1 MKRSLYESMA
11 LRCASGEFGGSARR
25 AACDSECISLG
36 VGEAN
41 IRYYMKKINPTEA
54 AARAAERERV
64 EALAA
69 AAEENGQKV
78 KFLFVERGGA
88 PPAEKVLAAVLDTIE
103 KNVSNAVALTTNHA
117 RQQERIERQ
126 SELESVVLSH
136 EESLIEMQARF
147 KAKRDAELKRI
158 TEVADRETKAL
169 QAESRRAAESAE
181 RAIAKLESQLEGE
194 AKRAEAAESKC
205 GLVMDKLSTAREAAS
220 KLRRALTSS
229 RRKVEALEEERQRPP
244 PSSAV
249 PVYQEEDVEELETII
264 GHLTARLKEFEGN
277 EREYARNKKAVANM
291 EEKFR
296 ERSVLKEEVKAKEKI
311 IEDLRKE
318 VEDLRAL
325 KVREPRFK
333 IARDLSLPGRPYDP
347 YFVDV
352 ITPALINTEAT
363 PDQICTI
370 LRKIQQLKTALPPP
384 PARVNVQLC
393 QGWVN

>member
-1 MKRSLYESMA
+1 MA
-11 LRCASGEFGGSARR
+11 LRCASGEFEGSARR
-25 AACDSECISLG
+25 AAGDPECISLG
-36 VGEAN
+36 VDEAN
-41 IRYYMKKINPTEA
+41 IRYYMKQINPTEA

-64 EALAA
+64 ESLAA

-88 PPAEKVLAAVLDTIE
+88 PQAEKALAAVLDTIE
-103 KNVSNAVALTTNHA
+103 KKVSNVVTLTTNHA

-147 KAKRDAELKRI
+147 KAKLDAELKRI

-181 RAIAKLESQLEGE
+181 RAIAKIESQLEGE

-205 GLVMDKLSTAREAAS
+205 GLVMDKLSTVREAAS

-249 PVYQEEDVEELETII
+249 
-264 GHLTARLKEFEGN
+264 
-277 EREYARNKKAVANM
+277 
-291 EEKFR
+291 
-296 ERSVLKEEVKAKEKI
+296 
-311 IEDLRKE
+311 
-318 VEDLRAL
+318 RAG
-325 KVREPRFK
+325 VPGGRCRRT
-333 IARDLSLPGRPYDP
+333 RDHHRPSH
-347 YFVDV
+347 
-352 ITPALINTEAT
+352 
-363 PDQICTI
+363 
-370 LRKIQQLKTALPPP
+370 R
-384 PARVNVQLC
+384 
-393 QGWVN
+393 